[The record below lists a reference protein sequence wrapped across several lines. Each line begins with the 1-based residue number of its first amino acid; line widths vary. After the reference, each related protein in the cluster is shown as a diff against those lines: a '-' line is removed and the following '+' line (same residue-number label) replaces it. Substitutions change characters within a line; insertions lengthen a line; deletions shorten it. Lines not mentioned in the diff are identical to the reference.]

1 MSEHAVDLDQPSAW
15 FHEAAHHHHALQEPC
30 ACTQQPMYTMLAE
43 AASHPQ
49 YHIAGDVHA
58 HPVDHTDS
66 RLGAWDPER

>member
-1 MSEHAVDLDQPSAW
+1 
-15 FHEAAHHHHALQEPC
+15 
-30 ACTQQPMYTMLAE
+30 MYTMLAE